1 MMKKNIIKALWILA
15 GITTVILL
23 GAAMQQKNKQNC
35 KGITVEILGSDDE
48 LFLTESDIKTLI
60 NEIQLIDELPIQ
72 QINLRKI
79 EESLEQNAWIKNAEL
94 FIDNKGMLHA
104 TITERVPIARL
115 FTTNQTSFYIDED
128 KRYLPLSYKLTA
140 RVPYFTGYPLTTPPV
155 TNADSLLLNDVMQL
169 ANFINADSFWTAQVA
184 QIHILPNATFQLVPV
199 LGNHI
204 VELGDATDLENK
216 FNKLFTFYK
225 EALVQQGINKYELL
239 KVQFANQVVAVQRGK
254 LHVKDSVVVT
264 DPLLKAEKAYD
275 SVVAKVE
282 PKPIKKDTTVVAK
295 TKPVTPVQPSKNKL
309 TVNNNNKLKNKTTH

>member
-35 KGITVEILGSDDE
+35 KGVTVEILGSDDE

-60 NEIQLIDELPIQ
+60 NEIQVIDELPMQ

-115 FTTNQTSFYIDED
+115 FTNNQASFYIDED
-128 KRYLPLSYKLTA
+128 KRYLPLSHKLTA
-140 RVPYFTGYPLTTPPV
+140 RVPYFTGYPLTTPPA
-155 TNADSLLLNDVMQL
+155 TNADSLLLNNVMQI

-225 EALVQQGINKYELL
+225 EAMVQQGINKYELL

-282 PKPIKKDTTVVAK
+282 PKPIKKDTAVVAK
-295 TKPVTPVQPSKNKL
+295 TKPVTPVQPSKNKV
-309 TVNNNNKLKNKTTH
+309 TINNNNKLKNKTTH